1 MLSVSLSGKH
11 LFKDLQGH
19 QARPQACR
27 APHVR
32 TREFPG
38 GPVVRTLHFHCR
50 GPRFK
55 IPGRDTKIPQVP
67 HPSSSPPCQPLPMTD
82 SHIPLLNPM
91 PTVLNSK
98 STFFSQLLASSSPK
112 SVAGRTL
119 TSFTWGHHIQKLN
132 HSCIC
137 SLREGKLDD
146 THH

>member
-1 MLSVSLSGKH
+1 MTHGPELWERWKNLTFYRHRNLPSNL
-11 LFKDLQGH
+11 LPEL
-19 QARPQACR
+19 PW
-27 APHVR
+27 
-32 TREFPG
+32 EFPG

-50 GPRFK
+50 GPRYK

-82 SHIPLLNPM
+82 SHIPLLDPM

-119 TSFTWGHHIQKLN
+119 TSFTWGHQIQKLN